1 MTNKT
6 VIIGLGITGI
16 ACARH
21 LKRLNVPFSVIDT
34 REAPPQLADFKQAF
48 PEVELSLGKLDVPI
62 LHAADVIVLSPGLD
76 PADPVLA
83 AQAARGAKIIGD
95 IELFAQSVKAPV
107 VAITGTN
114 AKSTVTT
121 LVGLMMEAAGYHTGV
136 GGNLG
141 LPALDLLAQTP
152 APDVYVLELSS
163 FQLDVTYSLKPK
175 VATILNVTPDH
186 LDRYTAYEAY
196 QASKQRVYIGAEQA
210 VCFLEDKLT
219 YAKHIP
225 ALYFTTQTPADH
237 QFGLLEQAGVTYL
250 AFGTTTLMPVSELP
264 VLGKHYQINA
274 LAALAIGYAFGLPME
289 PMLKVLKTFQGLP
302 HRCEFVREHHG
313 VRWVNDSKGTNVGA
327 TQAAVV
333 GVGSAIQGKLILIAG
348 GVGKGADFTTLGP
361 VLSQYARHVILI
373 GEAAN
378 ELAAVLEAAV
388 PYTFAT
394 SMQEAVN
401 QANAAA
407 ESGDCVLLSPA
418 CASFDMFQ
426 NYEHRGKVFSE
437 MVARL

>member
-1 MTNKT
+1 MSKKI
-6 VIIGLGITGI
+6 VIIGLGITGL

-21 LKRLNVPFSVIDT
+21 LKRLNRPFSVIDT
-34 REAPPQLADFKQAF
+34 REAPPQLAEFKQAF
-48 PEVELSLGKLDVPI
+48 PEVPLSLGRLDVPM
-62 LHAADVIVLSPGLD
+62 LHEADVIVISPGLD
-76 PADPVLA
+76 PADALIA
-83 AQAARGAKIIGD
+83 AQAARGANIIGD

-107 VAITGTN
+107 IAITGTN

-121 LVGLMMEAAGYHTGV
+121 LVGLMMKEAGYHTGV

-186 LDRYTAYEAY
+186 LDRYTTYEAY
-196 QASKQRVYIGAEQA
+196 QASKQRVYLGAEQA

-219 YAKHIP
+219 HAKQIP
-225 ALYFTTQTPADH
+225 ALYFTTKTPATS
-237 QFGLLEQAGVTYL
+237 QFWLLTKAGETYL
-250 AFGTTTLMPVSELP
+250 AFGEKVLMPVSELP

-274 LAALAIGYAFGLPME
+274 LASLAIGHAFGLAME

-302 HRCEFVREHHG
+302 HRCEFVREYHG

-361 VLSQYARHVILI
+361 VLSQYARHVVLI

-378 ELAAVLEAAV
+378 ELAAVLKSAV
-388 PYTFAT
+388 PYTFAA

-401 QANAAA
+401 QASAAA

>member
-1 MTNKT
+1 MTKKT
-6 VIIGLGITGI
+6 VIIGLGLTGL

-21 LKRLNVPFSVIDT
+21 LKRFNIPFSVIDT
-34 REAPPQLADFKQAF
+34 REAPPQLTEFKQAF
-48 PEVELSLGKLDVPI
+48 PEVALSLGKLDVPM
-62 LHAADVIVLSPGLD
+62 LHTADVIVVSPGLD
-76 PADPVLA
+76 PATPVLA
-83 AQAARGAKIIGD
+83 AQVARGATVIGD

-107 VAITGTN
+107 IAITGTN

-152 APDVYVLELSS
+152 APEVYVLELSS
-163 FQLDVTYSLKPK
+163 FQLDVTHSLTPA

-186 LDRYTAYEAY
+186 LDRYTTYEAY
-196 QASKQRVYIGAEQA
+196 QASKQRVYLGAKQA
-210 VCFLEDKLT
+210 VCFLDDPLT
-219 YAKHIP
+219 YANGLP
-225 ALYFTTQTPADH
+225 SLYFTTQTPAAS
-237 QFGLLEQAGVTYL
+237 QFGLRENAGVISL
-250 AFGTTTLMPVSELP
+250 AFGDTALMPVSDLP

-274 LAALAIGYAFGLPME
+274 LAALAIGHAFGLEMA

-327 TQAAVV
+327 TQAAVE

-348 GVGKGADFTTLGP
+348 GVGKGADFTSLGP
-361 VLSQYARHVILI
+361 VLSQYARHVVLI

-378 ELAAVLEAAV
+378 ELAAILKTAV
-388 PYTFAT
+388 PYSFAS

-401 QANAAA
+401 QANEAAK
-407 ESGDCVLLSPA
+407 SGDCVLLSPA

-437 MVARL
+437 TVARL

>member
-1 MTNKT
+1 M
-6 VIIGLGITGI
+6 
-16 ACARH
+16 
-21 LKRLNVPFSVIDT
+21 
-34 REAPPQLADFKQAF
+34 
-48 PEVELSLGKLDVPI
+48 
-62 LHAADVIVLSPGLD
+62 
-76 PADPVLA
+76 
-83 AQAARGAKIIGD
+83 
-95 IELFAQSVKAPV
+95 
-107 VAITGTN
+107 
-114 AKSTVTT
+114 
-121 LVGLMMEAAGYHTGV
+121 
-136 GGNLG
+136 
-141 LPALDLLAQTP
+141 
-152 APDVYVLELSS
+152 
-163 FQLDVTYSLKPK
+163 
-175 VATILNVTPDH
+175 NVTPDH